1 MSVSAGDGH
10 ISGLAVNG
18 YALDRLVSNFN
29 KFEKENLA
37 CNNNPLVGAEYLADT
52 SHDLEALLRGFS
64 AEKKARYQ
72 AYDKVIS
79 ALDTP
84 TQSLFV
90 TDNDNEVDTFQ
101 RDFNEFLVS
110 TKRREADAT
119 DLPYHVVRIGYDGD
133 MLDDMFRL
141 VVSDE
146 SENFNPASLDVN
158 SLYSKQAI
166 FQHLYQSITKNKFII
181 FHVTEFPLAYYFETA
196 VVVDVQELS
205 DVMDPSVHDDTIIRY
220 LNDLREQGTEEH
232 RKTYSFFYRISTSLL
247 MELSNVFLVVPTA
260 GMNRHLVVS
269 SWRTQTLLLGFSPL
283 TWSSGSFSVFDL
295 SGRDIDARWAY
306 PAAPSTDPR
315 VKQYTSLVPL
325 K

>member
-1 MSVSAGDGH
+1 M
-10 ISGLAVNG
+10 
-18 YALDRLVSNFN
+18 
-29 KFEKENLA
+29 
-37 CNNNPLVGAEYLADT
+37 ADT
-52 SHDLEALLRGFS
+52 SRDLEALLREFD
-64 AEKKARYQ
+64 AEKKARFQ
-72 AYDKVIS
+72 AYDKVVS

-90 TDNDNEVDTFQ
+90 TDNDSEVDTFQ
-101 RDFNEFLVS
+101 RDFNEFLVT
-110 TKRREADAT
+110 TKRKEENSL

-146 SENFNPASLDVN
+146 SDNFDPSALDVN

-166 FQHLYQSITKNKFII
+166 FQQLYQIITKNKFII

-306 PAAPSTDPR
+306 PAPPSTDPR

>member
-1 MSVSAGDGH
+1 M
-10 ISGLAVNG
+10 
-18 YALDRLVSNFN
+18 
-29 KFEKENLA
+29 
-37 CNNNPLVGAEYLADT
+37 GAENLADT
-52 SHDLEALLRGFS
+52 SRDLEALLREFD
-64 AEKKARYQ
+64 AEKRARFQ
-72 AYDKVIS
+72 AYDKVVS

-90 TDNDNEVDTFQ
+90 TDNDSEVDTFQ
-101 RDFNEFLVS
+101 RDFNEFLVT
-110 TKRREADAT
+110 TKRKEENSL
-119 DLPYHVVRIGYDGD
+119 DLPYYVVRIGYDGD

-146 SENFNPASLDVN
+146 SANFDPSALDVN

-166 FQHLYQSITKNKFII
+166 FQQLYQIITKNKFII

-283 TWSSGSFSVFDL
+283 TWSSGSFRVFDL

-306 PAAPSTDPR
+306 PAPPSTDPR

>member
-1 MSVSAGDGH
+1 
-10 ISGLAVNG
+10 
-18 YALDRLVSNFN
+18 
-29 KFEKENLA
+29 
-37 CNNNPLVGAEYLADT
+37 LADT
-52 SHDLEALLRGFS
+52 TRDLEALLRGFD

-72 AYDKVIS
+72 AYDKVVS

-110 TKRREADAT
+110 TKRKEEDNP

-141 VVSDE
+141 IVSEEAD
-146 SENFNPASLDVN
+146 NFNPAALDVN

-205 DVMDPSVHDDTIIRY
+205 DVMDPSVHDDTISRY

-247 MELSNVFLVVPTA
+247 MELSNVFLIVPTA

-283 TWSSGSFSVFDL
+283 TWSSGSFNVFDL

-306 PAAPSTDPR
+306 PAPRSSDPR

>member
-1 MSVSAGDGH
+1 
-10 ISGLAVNG
+10 
-18 YALDRLVSNFN
+18 
-29 KFEKENLA
+29 
-37 CNNNPLVGAEYLADT
+37 VGAEHLADT
-52 SHDLEALLRGFS
+52 SRDLEELFRGFQ
-64 AEKKARYQ
+64 AEKKARFLGYE
-72 AYDKVIS
+72 KVVS

-101 RDFNEFLVS
+101 RDFNEYLVS
-110 TKRREADAT
+110 TKRMKEGYT
-119 DLPYHVVRIGYDGD
+119 ELPYYMVRIGYDGD
-133 MLDDMFRL
+133 MLDDMFRI

-146 SENFNPASLDVN
+146 SDNFSPASLDAN

-166 FQHLYQSITKNKFII
+166 FQHLYQSITKKKFII
-181 FHVTEFPLAYYFETA
+181 FHITEFPLAYYFETA
-196 VVVDVQELS
+196 VVVDVEELS

-260 GMNRHLVVS
+260 GMNRHFVVT

-283 TWSSGSFSVFDL
+283 TWSSGSFNVYDL

-306 PAAPSTDPR
+306 PAPPSADPR
-315 VKQYTSLVPL
+315 VKQYTSLVPM

>member
-1 MSVSAGDGH
+1 M
-10 ISGLAVNG
+10 
-18 YALDRLVSNFN
+18 
-29 KFEKENLA
+29 
-37 CNNNPLVGAEYLADT
+37 GAEYLADT
-52 SHDLEALLRGFS
+52 NRDLEALLRGFDV
-64 AEKKARYQ
+64 EKKARYQ
-72 AYDKVIS
+72 AYDKVVS
-79 ALDTP
+79 ALNTP

-90 TDNDNEVDTFQ
+90 TDNDNEVDTFL
-101 RDFNEFLVS
+101 RDFNEFM
-110 TKRREADAT
+110 AT
-119 DLPYHVVRIGYDGD
+119 TNRKNDNSADLPYHVVRIGYDGD

-141 VVSDE
+141 IVSDE
-146 SENFNPASLDVN
+146 AENFNPTSLDAN

-181 FHVTEFPLAYYFETA
+181 FHITEFPLAYYFETA

-205 DVMDPSVHDDTIIRY
+205 DVMDPSVHDDTIVRY
-220 LNDLREQGTEEH
+220 LNDLRKLGTEEH

-283 TWSSGSFSVFDL
+283 TWSSGSFNVFDL

-306 PAAPSTDPR
+306 PAPPSTDPR

>member
-1 MSVSAGDGH
+1 M
-10 ISGLAVNG
+10 
-18 YALDRLVSNFN
+18 
-29 KFEKENLA
+29 
-37 CNNNPLVGAEYLADT
+37 GAEYLADT
-52 SHDLEALLRGFS
+52 TRDLEALLRGFDV
-64 AEKKARYQ
+64 EKRARYQ
-72 AYDKVIS
+72 AYDKVVS
-79 ALDTP
+79 ALNTP

-90 TDNDNEVDTFQ
+90 TDNDNEVDTFL
-101 RDFNEFLVS
+101 RDFNEFMVS
-110 TKRREADAT
+110 TKRTNENPS

-141 VVSDE
+141 IVSDE
-146 SENFNPASLDVN
+146 AENFNPASLDAN

-181 FHVTEFPLAYYFETA
+181 FHITEFPLAYYFETA

-220 LNDLREQGTEEH
+220 LNDLRKLGTEEH

-295 SGRDIDARWAY
+295 SGRDVDARWAY
-306 PAAPSTDPR
+306 PAPPSTDPR